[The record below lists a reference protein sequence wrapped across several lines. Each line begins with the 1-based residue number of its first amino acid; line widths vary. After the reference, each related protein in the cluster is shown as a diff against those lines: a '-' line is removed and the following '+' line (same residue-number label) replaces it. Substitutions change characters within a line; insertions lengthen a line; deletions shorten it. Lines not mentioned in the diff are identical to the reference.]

1 MDGEVASLA
10 LLFGRGKLEGKRT
23 CVRTLVFAVGE
34 RHALQEGD
42 AVGETVG
49 VGVGEVGRRAFAA
62 SHGDEGRRGGLI
74 GGWVIQWIIRLSCGW
89 IGGCVSRWA
98 IQWTSRLISGL
109 TTGLIR

>member
-1 MDGEVASLA
+1 MDGEVASFA

-23 CVRTLVFAVGE
+23 CVRTLVLAVGE

-62 SHGDEGRRGGLI
+62 SYGDEGRRGGLSGGGLI
-74 GGWVIQWIIRLSCGW
+74 GGW
-89 IGGCVSRWA
+89 
-98 IQWTSRLISGL
+98 ISGL
-109 TTGLIR
+109 TSGLTLSLIHI